1 MTTTNDT
8 ARHRDW
14 LDRQTAGYQNAKN
27 DIIDKLA
34 DIWGYD
40 TARRYVNE
48 KLSGASL
55 TRLASLEASV
65 DKMNGSL

>member
-1 MTTTNDT
+1 MITDDT
-8 ARHRDW
+8 ARHREW
-14 LDRQTAGYQNAKN
+14 LDRQTSVYQTAKN

-40 TARRYVNE
+40 TARRYVND

-55 TRLASLEASV
+55 TRLAQLEVSV
-65 DKMNGSL
+65 DKVNGSL